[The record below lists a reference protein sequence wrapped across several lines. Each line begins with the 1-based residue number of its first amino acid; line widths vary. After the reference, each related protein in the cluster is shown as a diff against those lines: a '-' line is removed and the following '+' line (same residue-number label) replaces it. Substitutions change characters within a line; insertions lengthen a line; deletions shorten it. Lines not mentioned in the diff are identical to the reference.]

1 MAPESSKPEHPPAQA
16 DALPPADQPGL
27 LARLFTLLPS
37 LRAQLI
43 VPYALLT
50 VLIAMLGIYIIT
62 RLVTSSFRERFVN
75 QLHEASRVT
84 ADGIVRQER
93 AHLENLRVMAFTGG
107 VSQAMA
113 NSDVGTL
120 QTLLC
125 PLVLNYSID
134 ALTAVDRGGRELV
147 TLAANASAQE
157 CIASRQDVDL
167 SQTPLVANILNLP
180 PNATADKFA
189 GLLTLPP
196 EAVYLFSSAPV
207 RDPNAQ
213 IVGVLMIGT
222 RLPELLADLQTQAH
236 ADIMVLGVE
245 GKLLATTLSEPDEG
259 YAVLDME
266 PQVVSGL
273 DLSLMRDLR
282 LYERDFQVEYS
293 PLFVQQQKAG
303 AIGVVLPS
311 NYVVAVEST
320 SRSTISLIFTLVTG
334 AVILLGFFLSQ
345 NIARPISRLRAISQ
359 AVAGGDL
366 EQTSGLHR
374 ADEIG
379 ELATAFDAMT
389 LRLRERTAEAARLY
403 AETVQRN
410 KELAAIN
417 ARLQSTQ
424 RQLVQSEKLAA
435 IGQLTAGIV
444 HDVRN
449 PLAIIKGLAEIALE
463 DYQLDPKLR
472 EHIATIRDSAARA
485 NRIVGDLL
493 KFARQSSAE
502 MQFQDLKATVEAA
515 LRLTSF
521 LTRQAHVKVVADLP
535 DEPVWVMYDAQQIEQ
550 VLINLIQNAIQAMP
564 NRGTLHV
571 NLSQTDAAVAVAVQ
585 DTGLGIPPENLNRI
599 FDPFF
604 TTKPPGE
611 GTGLGLSVSY
621 GIVRDHQGEIQVES
635 TVGEGSTF
643 TVLLPVKQVV
653 SDAPPGATEHAEL

>member
-236 ADIMVLGVE
+236 ADIMVLGGE

-266 PQVVSGL
+266 PQVVSSL

-282 LYERDFQVEYS
+282 LYERGNLGEGLLGGLGHILLPAGLGQPHGEVDDRTLGRVHLVVDALDGFLTEHGEVRVLAYQ
-293 PLFVQQQKAG
+293 PLDGRADDPGVLGQLLLLVKTLLLELSEAL
-303 AIGVVLPS
+303 VVL
-311 NYVVAVEST
+311 
-320 SRSTISLIFTLVTG
+320 G
-334 AVILLGFFLSQ
+334 
-345 NIARPISRLRAISQ
+345 
-359 AVAGGDL
+359 L
-366 EQTSGLHR
+366 E
-374 ADEIG
+374 
-379 ELATAFDAMT
+379 
-389 LRLRERTAEAARLY
+389 
-403 AETVQRN
+403 
-410 KELAAIN
+410 
-417 ARLQSTQ
+417 
-424 RQLVQSEKLAA
+424 
-435 IGQLTAGIV
+435 
-444 HDVRN
+444 
-449 PLAIIKGLAEIALE
+449 
-463 DYQLDPKLR
+463 
-472 EHIATIRDSAARA
+472 
-485 NRIVGDLL
+485 
-493 KFARQSSAE
+493 
-502 MQFQDLKATVEAA
+502 
-515 LRLTSF
+515 
-521 LTRQAHVKVVADLP
+521 
-535 DEPVWVMYDAQQIEQ
+535 
-550 VLINLIQNAIQAMP
+550 
-564 NRGTLHV
+564 
-571 NLSQTDAAVAVAVQ
+571 
-585 DTGLGIPPENLNRI
+585 
-599 FDPFF
+599 
-604 TTKPPGE
+604 
-611 GTGLGLSVSY
+611 
-621 GIVRDHQGEIQVES
+621 
-635 TVGEGSTF
+635 
-643 TVLLPVKQVV
+643 
-653 SDAPPGATEHAEL
+653 